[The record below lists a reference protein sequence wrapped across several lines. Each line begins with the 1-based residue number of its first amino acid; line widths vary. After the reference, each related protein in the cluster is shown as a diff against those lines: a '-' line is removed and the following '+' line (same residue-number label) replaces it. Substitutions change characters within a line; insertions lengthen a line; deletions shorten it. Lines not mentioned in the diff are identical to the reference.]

1 LIYALKKILKLK
13 EIDDDIKNITFEKL
27 LFKNTIEKT

>member
-13 EIDDDIKNITFEKL
+13 EIDDDIKNITFEK
-27 LFKNTIEKT
+27 IVI